1 MISSNLPFNSGT
13 ISTYISLLEND
24 CLGEYFQNKLSL
36 RSTKSQISELASNCC
51 LNTNDFL
58 RLFMIYYQCDI
69 ASYTADAGGIK
80 FLEHLFDYQNG
91 EKVFDEEEGLIKMSP
106 KYWAMYR
113 QLKSEIENGD

>member
-1 MISSNLPFNSGT
+1 
-13 ISTYISLLEND
+13 
-24 CLGEYFQNKLSL
+24 
-36 RSTKSQISELASNCC
+36 
-51 LNTNDFL
+51 
-58 RLFMIYYQCDI
+58 MIYYQCDI

-106 KYWAMYR
+106 KYWEMYR